1 MPRKTAPDGRQQL
14 RIGTRTDNRVFKFNT
29 SWSAKDVDRVK
40 QNLQDVFAVCGGWND
55 LSKTIAESLRKGVA
69 PVPLPDIHLAMSIE
83 RKSKLFQ
90 SGKLQFDVTAD
101 TKIAV
106 HPASLWIW

>member
-40 QNLQDVFAVCGGWND
+40 QHLQDVYSVCGGWND
-55 LSKTIAESLRKGVA
+55 LSNSIAESLRKGVT
-69 PVPLPDIHLAMSIE
+69 PTPPAMTLSFGNGT
-83 RKSKLFQ
+83 RRFR
-90 SGKLQFDVTAD
+90 
-101 TKIAV
+101 
-106 HPASLWIW
+106 LWSQM